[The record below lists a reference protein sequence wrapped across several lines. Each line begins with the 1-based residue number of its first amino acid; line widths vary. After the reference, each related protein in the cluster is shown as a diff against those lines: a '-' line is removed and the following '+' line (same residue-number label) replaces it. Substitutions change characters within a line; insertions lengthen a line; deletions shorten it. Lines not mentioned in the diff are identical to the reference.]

1 MKKTI
6 SPAHLLP
13 PPTCL
18 LPPAVKL
25 LPRGAV
31 VLCCIILSACSI
43 FALDFEKRDLT
54 ITCTDGTTVPI
65 KVELARS
72 VRELTKGYMGRKN
85 IPEGTGMLFIFK
97 KDEKLSFWM
106 KNTPT
111 ALSIAFISSTGE
123 IREIRDMTPFSL
135 ASVESSYSVR
145 YALEVPQGWFAKK
158 NIKPGSTIQLP

>member
-1 MKKTI
+1 MKKI
-6 SPAHLLP
+6 LSS
-13 PPTCL
+13 
-18 LPPAVKL
+18 AVKL

-31 VLCCIILSACSI
+31 LLCCVILSACSI
-43 FALDFEKRDLT
+43 FALDFEKKDLT
-54 ITCTDGTTVPI
+54 ITRPDGTTVPI
-65 KVELARS
+65 TVELARS

-123 IREIRDMTPFSL
+123 IREIYDMTPFST
-135 ASVESSYSVR
+135 ASVESTVSVR
-145 YALEVPQGWFAKK
+145 YALEVPQGWFAKN
-158 NIKPGSTIQLP
+158 NIKPGSTIQRP

>member
-1 MKKTI
+1 MKQFL
-6 SPAHLLP
+6 SS
-13 PPTCL
+13 
-18 LPPAVKL
+18 AVKL

-31 VLCCIILSACSI
+31 LLCCLILSACSI

-65 KVELARS
+65 TVELARS

-97 KDEKLSFWM
+97 RDEKLSFWM

-111 ALSIAFISSTGE
+111 ALSIAFISSSGVIHE
-123 IREIRDMTPFSL
+123 IYDMKPFST
-135 ASVESSYSVR
+135 ASVKSTVSVR
-145 YALEVPQGWFAKK
+145 YALEVPQGWFAKN
-158 NIKPGSTIQLP
+158 NIGQGSKLDLSQL

>member
-1 MKKTI
+1 MKKI
-6 SPAHLLP
+6 LSPAHFLP
-13 PPTCL
+13 L
-18 LPPAVKL
+18 SSVAKL

-31 VLCCIILSACSI
+31 LLCCVILSACSM
-43 FALDFEKRDLT
+43 FALDFEKKDLT
-54 ITCTDGTTVPI
+54 IIRPDGTTVPI
-65 KVELARS
+65 TVELARS
-72 VRELTKGYMGRKN
+72 ARELTKGYMGRKH

-123 IREIRDMTPFSL
+123 IREIYDMTPFSL
-135 ASVESSYSVR
+135 ASVQSSYSVR
-145 YALEVPQGWFAKK
+145 YALEVPQGWFAKN

>member
-1 MKKTI
+1 MKKI
-6 SPAHLLP
+6 LSPAHFLP
-13 PPTCL
+13 

-31 VLCCIILSACSI
+31 LLCCVILSACSI
-43 FALDFEKRDLT
+43 FALDFEKKDLM
-54 ITCTDGTTVPI
+54 IIRPDGTTVPI
-65 KVELARS
+65 TVELARS
-72 VRELTKGYMGRKN
+72 ARELTKGYMGRKN

-145 YALEVPQGWFAKK
+145 YALEVPQGWFKK
-158 NIKPGSTIQLP
+158 NNIGPGCTIQLP

>member
-1 MKKTI
+1 MKKI
-6 SPAHLLP
+6 VSPAHFLP
-13 PPTCL
+13 

-31 VLCCIILSACSI
+31 LLCCVILSACSM
-43 FALDFEKRDLT
+43 FALDFEKKDLT
-54 ITCTDGTTVPI
+54 IIRPDGTTVPI
-65 KVELARS
+65 TVELARS
-72 VRELTKGYMGRKN
+72 ARELTKGYMGRKH

-123 IREIRDMTPFSL
+123 IREIYDMTPFSL
-135 ASVESSYSVR
+135 ASVQSSYSVR
-145 YALEVPQGWFAKK
+145 YALEVPQGWFAKN

>member
-1 MKKTI
+1 MKKI
-6 SPAHLLP
+6 LSS
-13 PPTCL
+13 
-18 LPPAVKL
+18 AVKL

-31 VLCCIILSACSI
+31 LLCCLILSACSI
-43 FALDFEKRDLT
+43 FALDFEKKDLT

-65 KVELARS
+65 TVELARS

-85 IPEGTGMLFIFK
+85 IPEGTGMLFIFN

-111 ALSIAFISSTGE
+111 ALSIAFISSSGE
-123 IREIRDMTPFSL
+123 IREIYDMKPFSTT
-135 ASVESSYSVR
+135 SVKSTVSVR

>member
-1 MKKTI
+1 MKKI
-6 SPAHLLP
+6 LSPAHFLP
-13 PPTCL
+13 

-31 VLCCIILSACSI
+31 LLCCVILSACSI
-43 FALDFEKRDLT
+43 FALDFEKKDLM
-54 ITCTDGTTVPI
+54 IIRPDGTTVPI
-65 KVELARS
+65 TVELARS
-72 VRELTKGYMGRKN
+72 ARELTKGYMGRKN

>member
-1 MKKTI
+1 MKKI
-6 SPAHLLP
+6 VSPAHFLP
-13 PPTCL
+13 
-18 LPPAVKL
+18 LPPAAKL

-31 VLCCIILSACSI
+31 VLCCLILSACSVH
-43 FALDFEKRDLT
+43 ALEKKELT
-54 ITCTDGTTVPI
+54 IKRPDGSTLV
-65 KVELARS
+65 VQAELARS
-72 VRELTKGYMGRKN
+72 SKEQQKGYMERKH
-85 IPEGTGMLFIFK
+85 IPEGTGMLFIFN

-111 ALSIAFISSTGE
+111 ALSIAFIGSTGE
-123 IREIRDMTPFSL
+123 IREIYDMTPFSL

>member
-1 MKKTI
+1 MKKI
-6 SPAHLLP
+6 LSSAHFLP
-13 PPTCL
+13 

-31 VLCCIILSACSI
+31 LLCCVILSACSM
-43 FALDFEKRDLT
+43 FALDFEKKDLT
-54 ITCTDGTTVPI
+54 IIRPDGTTVPI
-65 KVELARS
+65 TVELARS
-72 VRELTKGYMGRKN
+72 ARELTKGYMGRKH

-123 IREIRDMTPFSL
+123 IREIYDMTPFSL
-135 ASVESSYSVR
+135 ASVQSSYSVR
-145 YALEVPQGWFAKK
+145 YALEVPQGWFKK
-158 NIKPGSTIQLP
+158 NNIGPGCTIQLP

>member
-1 MKKTI
+1 MKKI
-6 SPAHLLP
+6 LSPAHFLP
-13 PPTCL
+13 

-31 VLCCIILSACSI
+31 LLCCVILSACSM
-43 FALDFEKRDLT
+43 FALDFEKKDLT
-54 ITCTDGTTVPI
+54 IIRPDGTTVPI
-65 KVELARS
+65 TVELARS
-72 VRELTKGYMGRKN
+72 ARELTKGYMGRKH

-123 IREIRDMTPFSL
+123 IREIYDMTPFSL
-135 ASVESSYSVR
+135 ASVQSSYSVR
-145 YALEVPQGWFAKK
+145 YALEVPQGWFAKN

>member
-1 MKKTI
+1 MKKI
-6 SPAHLLP
+6 LSPAHFLP
-13 PPTCL
+13 

-31 VLCCIILSACSI
+31 LLCCVILSACSM
-43 FALDFEKRDLT
+43 FALDFEKKDLT
-54 ITCTDGTTVPI
+54 IIRPDGTTVPI
-65 KVELARS
+65 TVELARS
-72 VRELTKGYMGRKN
+72 ARELTKGYMGRKH

-123 IREIRDMTPFSL
+123 IREIYDMTPFSL
-135 ASVESSYSVR
+135 ASVQSSYSVR
-145 YALEVPQGWFAKK
+145 
-158 NIKPGSTIQLP
+158 

>member
-6 SPAHLLP
+6 SPAHLL

-31 VLCCIILSACSI
+31 VLCCLILSACSI
-43 FALDFEKRDLT
+43 FALDFEKKDLM
-54 ITCTDGTTVPI
+54 IIRPDGTAVPI
-65 KVELARS
+65 TVELARS
-72 VRELTKGYMGRKN
+72 ARELTKGYMGRKN

-111 ALSIAFISSTGE
+111 ALSIAFISSTGV
-123 IREIRDMTPFSL
+123 IRETRDMTPFSL

-145 YALEVPQGWFAKK
+145 YALEVPQGWFKK
-158 NIKPGSTIQLP
+158 NNIGPGCTIQLP

>member
-1 MKKTI
+1 MKKI
-6 SPAHLLP
+6 VSPAHFLP
-13 PPTCL
+13 

-31 VLCCIILSACSI
+31 VLCCVILSACSM
-43 FALDFEKRDLT
+43 FALDFEKKDLT
-54 ITCTDGTTVPI
+54 IIRPDGTTVPI
-65 KVELARS
+65 TVELARS
-72 VRELTKGYMGRKN
+72 ARELTKGYMGRKH

-123 IREIRDMTPFSL
+123 IREIYDMTPFSL
-135 ASVESSYSVR
+135 ASVQSSYSVR
-145 YALEVPQGWFAKK
+145 YALEVPQGWFAKN

>member
-1 MKKTI
+1 MKKPI

-13 PPTCL
+13 PPTSL
-18 LPPAVKL
+18 LL
-25 LPRGAV
+25 RGAV
-31 VLCCIILSACSI
+31 VLCCLILSACSI
-43 FALDFEKRDLT
+43 FALDFEKKDLM
-54 ITCTDGTTVPI
+54 IIRPDGTTVPI
-65 KVELARS
+65 TVELARS
-72 VRELTKGYMGRKN
+72 ARELIKGYMGRKN
-85 IPEGTGMLFIFK
+85 IPEGTGMLFIFN

>member
-13 PPTCL
+13 PPTSL
-18 LPPAVKL
+18 LL
-25 LPRGAV
+25 RGGV
-31 VLCCIILSACSI
+31 FLCCLILSACSI

-65 KVELARS
+65 TVELARS

-145 YALEVPQGWFAKK
+145 YALEVPQGWFAKN
-158 NIKPGSTIQLP
+158 NIGRGSTIQLP

>member
-1 MKKTI
+1 MYK
-6 SPAHLLP
+6 
-13 PPTCL
+13 
-18 LPPAVKL
+18 
-25 LPRGAV
+25 RQ
-31 VLCCIILSACSI
+31 VLCCLILSACSI

-65 KVELARS
+65 TVELARS

-111 ALSIAFISSTGE
+111 ALSIAFISSSGVIHE
-123 IREIRDMTPFSL
+123 IYDMKPFNT
-135 ASVESSYSVR
+135 ASVESTVSVR
-145 YALEVPQGWFAKK
+145 YALEVPQGWFAKN
-158 NIKPGSTIQLP
+158 NIGPGSTIQLP

>member
-1 MKKTI
+1 MKKI
-6 SPAHLLP
+6 LSPAHFLP
-13 PPTCL
+13 

-31 VLCCIILSACSI
+31 LLCCVILSACSM
-43 FALDFEKRDLT
+43 FALDFEKKDLT
-54 ITCTDGTTVPI
+54 IIRPDGTTVPI
-65 KVELARS
+65 TVELARS
-72 VRELTKGYMGRKN
+72 ARELTKGYMGRKH

-97 KDEKLSFWM
+97 KDEKLSVWM

-123 IREIRDMTPFSL
+123 IREIYDMTPFSL
-135 ASVESSYSVR
+135 ASVQSSYSVR
-145 YALEVPQGWFAKK
+145 YALEVPQGWFAKN

>member
-1 MKKTI
+1 MKKPI

-31 VLCCIILSACSI
+31 LLCCVILSACSM
-43 FALDFEKRDLT
+43 FALDFEKKDLT
-54 ITCTDGTTVPI
+54 IIRPDGTTVPI
-65 KVELARS
+65 TVELARS
-72 VRELTKGYMGRKN
+72 ARELTKGYMGRKH

-123 IREIRDMTPFSL
+123 IREIYDMTPFSL
-135 ASVESSYSVR
+135 ASVQSSYSVR
-145 YALEVPQGWFAKK
+145 YALEVPQGWFAKN

>member
-1 MKKTI
+1 MKQFL
-6 SPAHLLP
+6 S
-13 PPTCL
+13 
-18 LPPAVKL
+18 PAVKL

-31 VLCCIILSACSI
+31 LLCCLILSACSI
-43 FALDFEKRDLT
+43 FALDFEKRDLM

-65 KVELARS
+65 TVELARS

-85 IPEGTGMLFIFK
+85 IPEGTGMLFIFN

-123 IREIRDMTPFSL
+123 IREIYDMTPFST
-135 ASVESSYSVR
+135 ASVESTVSVR
-145 YALEVPQGWFAKK
+145 YALEVPQGWFAKN
-158 NIKPGSTIQLP
+158 NIGPGCKLDLSQL

>member
-1 MKKTI
+1 MKKI
-6 SPAHLLP
+6 VSPAHFLP
-13 PPTCL
+13 

-31 VLCCIILSACSI
+31 LLCCVILSACSM
-43 FALDFEKRDLT
+43 FALDFEKKDLT
-54 ITCTDGTTVPI
+54 IIRPDGTTVPI
-65 KVELARS
+65 TVELARS
-72 VRELTKGYMGRKN
+72 ARELTKGYMGRKH

-123 IREIRDMTPFSL
+123 IREIYDMTPFSL
-135 ASVESSYSVR
+135 ASVQSSYSVR
-145 YALEVPQGWFAKK
+145 YALEVPQGWFAKN
-158 NIKPGSTIQLP
+158 NIKPGSIIQLP